1 MTYQQLP
8 AGWDTYWKFRVTD
21 KMVLSHALRMMKIL
35 GWKEFEE
42 QTYFTLLCECQ
53 QCLEGHTEHKNEPRV
68 ILPVRHYNE
77 PERERGHRYGHPY

>member
-1 MTYQQLP
+1 MRMTYQQLP

-42 QTYFTLLCECQ
+42 QTYFTLRQLEMYTRYTIVCECLP
-53 QCLEGHTEHKNEPRV
+53 CLQGLTEHKNEPRV
-68 ILPVRHYNE
+68 I
-77 PERERGHRYGHPY
+77 